1 MDNLGKIWSHA
12 LFILGYALS
21 LGKQAIESVIVEIEK
36 SKAWLGDQWMDIG
49 RAWKFKVLLT
59 KMQGKNLS
67 GQRYKR
73 HSYTLTVYLLVGIVD
88 KVYGFY
94 VEVLESYKDSP
105 GKNSES
111 L

>member
-1 MDNLGKIWSHA
+1 
-12 LFILGYALS
+12 
-21 LGKQAIESVIVEIEK
+21 
-36 SKAWLGDQWMDIG
+36 
-49 RAWKFKVLLT
+49 
-59 KMQGKNLS
+59 MQGKNLS

-88 KVYGFY
+88 EVYGFY